1 MKGKRILICCNRTL
15 NLGGIEKALTTFL
28 RAFNT
33 NENEV
38 LLVLHNSDGVLHA
51 ELPLDKI
58 KVFYTN
64 TISSSAL
71 LKEDIRKLR
80 LGEVVKGI
88 WNRILLRKETDW
100 YAQIMH
106 AYRILERKLVFPG
119 HFDCAISFTSDYS
132 DLAMVVAADADKRVS
147 FVHGD
152 ATQGPRAARLNDHL
166 LRKIDKIYSVSERA
180 KELFLQMHPACAPS
194 ADVMHNVLLCDEIRA
209 KAEQSAEGMLLDGKL
224 TLCTVGRLS
233 EEKGQ
238 QMVPAAARIL
248 RDAGYDFR
256 WYLIGDGGIRTQ
268 LEAEIEKEGLADCV
282 ILLGARANPY
292 PYMKNCDVYVQTS
305 FSEAYCT
312 TTVEAKILCKTI
324 VTTDAPGMREQ
335 FVSGEN
341 GLIVDAMTPEAI
353 AEGVRTLLDN
363 PELMEKFRTALQ
375 SESHDNTSELQKL
388 YDLIEE

>member
-28 RAFNT
+28 CAFNT
-33 NENEV
+33 DENEI
-38 LLVLHNSDGVLHA
+38 LLVLHDSDGVLHA

-64 TISSSAL
+64 TISSAEL
-71 LKEDIRKLR
+71 LKEDLRKLR
-80 LGEVVKGI
+80 LGEAVKGI

-100 YAQIMH
+100 YARIVH
-106 AYRILERKLVFPG
+106 TYRILERKLIFSG

-152 ATQGPRAARLNDHL
+152 ATQGPRAACLNDHL

-180 KELFLQMHPACAPS
+180 KELFLQMHPACTPA
-194 ADVMHNVLLCDEIRA
+194 ADVMHNVMLYDEIRE
-209 KAEQSAEGMLLDGKL
+209 KAQQTAEGMVLDGKL
-224 TLCTVGRLS
+224 ALCTVGRLS

-305 FSEAYCT
+305 FSEAYCI
-312 TTVEAKILCKTI
+312 TVAEARALHKPI
-324 VTTDAPGMREQ
+324 VATDAPGVSEQ
-335 FVSGEN
+335 LTSGEN
-341 GLIVDAMTPEAI
+341 GLIVDTMTPEAL
-353 AEGVRTLLDN
+353 AEGICTLLGN
-363 PELMEKFRTALQ
+363 PELLEKFRTALQ

>member
-64 TISSSAL
+64 TISSSEL

-106 AYRILERKLVFPG
+106 TYRILERKLVFPG

-238 QMVPAAARIL
+238 QMVPKTAEYLKAA
-248 RDAGYDFR
+248 GWDFR
-256 WYLIGDGGIRTQ
+256 WYLVGDGGLRSE
-268 LEAEIEKEGLADCV
+268 LERELAQRGLTEQV

-305 FSEAYCT
+305 LSEAYCI
-312 TTVEAKILCKTI
+312 TVAEARILHKPI
-324 VTTDAPGMREQ
+324 VATDAPGVSEQ
-335 FVSGEN
+335 LTSGEN
-341 GLIVDAMTPEAI
+341 GLIVDAMTAEAI

-375 SESHDNTSELQKL
+375 TESQANTSELQKL
-388 YDLIEE
+388 YDLIEG

>member
-28 RAFNT
+28 HAFNT